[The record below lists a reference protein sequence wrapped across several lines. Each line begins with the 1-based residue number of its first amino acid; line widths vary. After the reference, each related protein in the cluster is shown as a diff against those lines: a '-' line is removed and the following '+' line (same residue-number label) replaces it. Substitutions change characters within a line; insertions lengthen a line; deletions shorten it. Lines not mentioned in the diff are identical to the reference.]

1 MRNRH
6 CADQVAT
13 ELFELRW
20 LRTFGE
26 YGRYFTNGSKRL
38 VDRVECLAEI
48 GKRLGRRR
56 EEGAQ
61 RVKVGDELIETRLQ
75 IADRQA
81 GDLIQIPA
89 DGSRHIAKD
98 VLAPGGREK
107 RAGQHAQ
114 LFQ

>member
-1 MRNRH
+1 MRN
-6 CADQVAT
+6 CQSADQVAT

-26 YGRYFTNGSKRL
+26 DGRYFTGGSKRL
-38 VDRVECLAEI
+38 VDRVEGLAEI
-48 GKRLGRRR
+48 GKRLGRRP
-56 EEGAQ
+56 EERVQ
-61 RVKVGDELIETRLQ
+61 CVKVGYELIEARLQ

-81 GDLIQIPA
+81 GDLIQIPS
-89 DGSRHIAKD
+89 DGSGHIAKD